1 MLGFQLRLAGGQT
14 HRQPETPHC
23 AFSRTIPR
31 TIFQRK
37 TAMNIKQNI
46 LAQCRAQNVQV
57 TPLREHVLDIV
68 LQLDG
73 VIKAY
78 TVLAQMQRE
87 SDNVLAPPT
96 AYRALDFWAEQGVLH
111 KIPAVNG
118 YILCSHVQHECNSHC
133 HSDAHSHNSSF
144 ILVCTQCGTVD
155 EQSLNRE
162 WQALHQAVE
171 QTGFAL
177 NEEHVVLTGVCGK
190 CRA

>member
-1 MLGFQLRLAGGQT
+1 MTKHSA
-14 HRQPETPHC
+14 PDY
-23 AFSRTIPR
+23 
-31 TIFQRK
+31 K
-37 TAMNIKQNI
+37 TAII
-46 LAQCRAQNVQV
+46 ARAREQGLQI
-57 TPLREHVLDIV
+57 TALREQVLDIV
-68 LQLDG
+68 LRQEG

-87 SDNVLAPPT
+87 SQNVLAPPT

-133 HSDAHSHNSSF
+133 HRDEHSHNSSF

>member
-1 MLGFQLRLAGGQT
+1 
-14 HRQPETPHC
+14 
-23 AFSRTIPR
+23 
-31 TIFQRK
+31 
-37 TAMNIKQNI
+37 MNIKQNI

-118 YILCSHVQHECNSHC
+118 YILCSHVQHECNSR
-133 HSDAHSHNSSF
+133 F

>member
-1 MLGFQLRLAGGQT
+1 
-14 HRQPETPHC
+14 
-23 AFSRTIPR
+23 
-31 TIFQRK
+31 
-37 TAMNIKQNI
+37 MNIKQNI

-87 SDNVLAPPT
+87 SQNVLAPPT

-155 EQSLNRE
+155 EQSLNSE

-171 QTGFAL
+171 QTGLRSTKNTWCLQACAANAARKGL
-177 NEEHVVLTGVCGK
+177 CN
-190 CRA
+190 A